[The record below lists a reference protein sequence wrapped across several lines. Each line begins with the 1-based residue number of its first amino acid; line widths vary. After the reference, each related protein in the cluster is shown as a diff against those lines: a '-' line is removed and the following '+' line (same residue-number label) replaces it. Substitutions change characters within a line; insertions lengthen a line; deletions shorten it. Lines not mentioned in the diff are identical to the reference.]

1 MQMNFRN
8 LTSKNFKTVLSK
20 YFSFKNETRSLEP
33 LAEFLESLRKSDF
46 HDVLNNFRFNEEH
59 RSNFSYYIKNVF
71 SDRSFNL
78 SLTEANIL
86 SENSFF
92 SELKKRI
99 LNKILPPV
107 ENEQTVWYLIDNV
120 SISSRVDLEY
130 LHNVPKHEIDEFL
143 HILEISDFIK
153 NEKVKNDLIFSMNI
167 LAWRVT
173 GMALEVDV
181 VRMAPEYKNFD
192 NPFLALQNELEAL
205 AEDFKVNRSLQ
216 LSSKDSRYK
225 QIKIYCEQCLDFVNI
240 SFKNSSTYGI
250 SGKINQSLLKIRQQI
265 QRILEIVNL
274 LVIDSNDDY
283 VLKSKQLIFNI
294 LSYKSHK
301 NNIAELFN
309 DSTRLISH
317 LITNHTAET
326 GSQYI
331 TSSRKQYMKMFYKAS
346 GGGII
351 VGALCVLKMLYG
363 FMPGSDFFHAFLFA
377 LNYAM
382 GFVMIYL
389 MGFTLATKQPAMT
402 AATMTKVLSE
412 QGNTKRNNTEF
423 ADLVSKLFRS
433 QFIAFVGNVLLSF
446 PIALAIIY
454 GLDVFFSQNL
464 AIEKSDKLLKD
475 LDPFKSKALLHA
487 CIAGFYLFISGII
500 SGNIG
505 NNSIFYQI
513 PDRIAKNLT
522 IKRWFGAKF
531 AKSLSKYYAKNWAGI
546 ISNFWFGVFL
556 GATAPIGLFF
566 GLDLDIRHIT
576 FAAGNFALG
585 LYGKDFSVDS
595 YTFWISFIT
604 VFLIGFFNFLVSFS
618 LSMFLAFRSRKLN
631 IGEVGDIYREIFRY
645 FLKHPL
651 KFFIP
656 LRSVFDKK
664 SNDLMQNSVP
674 TKSEDH

>member
-1 MQMNFRN
+1 MK
-8 LTSKNFKTVLSK
+8 LLSSSTKNFESVLKK
-20 YFSFKNETRSLEP
+20 YFSFKNETSSLEP
-33 LAEFLESLRKSDF
+33 LAEFLEAIKKTDF
-46 HDVLNNFRFNEEH
+46 KNVLNFLKSNPNSAAHFKHYIYNIFEE
-59 RSNFSYYIKNVF
+59 RP
-71 SDRSFNL
+71 FNL

-86 SENSFF
+86 SENAFF
-92 SELKKRI
+92 PELKKRI

-107 ENEQTVWYLIDNV
+107 ENEKTVWYLIDNV
-120 SISSRVDLEY
+120 SLRPKTDLEY
-130 LHNVPKHEIDEFL
+130 LHNIPEDEVNEFL
-143 HILEISDFIK
+143 NILGISDFI
-153 NEKVKNDLIFSMNI
+153 EKENVKSELIFSMNI
-167 LAWRVT
+167 LSWRVT

-181 VRMAPEYKNFD
+181 VRMAPEYRNFD

-205 AEDFKVNRSLQ
+205 AEEFKINPEIQ
-216 LSSKDSRYK
+216 LHSKDSRYK
-225 QIKIYCEQCLDFVNI
+225 QIKIYAEQCQDFVNI
-240 SFKNSSTYGI
+240 AFKNSSKYGI
-250 SGKINQSLLKIRQQI
+250 SGKINQSLLKIRQQT
-265 QRILEIVNL
+265 QRISEIVNL
-274 LVIDSNDDY
+274 LIIDQPEDVVI
-283 VLKSKQLIFNI
+283 KSKQLIFNI

-301 NNIAELFN
+301 NNISDLIN

-326 GSQYI
+326 GSHYI

-363 FMPGSDFFHAFLFA
+363 FMPGSDFFHAFLYS

-412 QGNTKRNNTEF
+412 QESTKNNYTEF

-446 PIALAIIY
+446 PIALLIIY

-464 AIEKSDKLLKD
+464 AVEKSDKLLKD
-475 LDPFKSKALLHA
+475 LDPFESKAILHA

-505 NNSIFYQI
+505 NNSVFYQI
-513 PDRIAKNLT
+513 PDRIAKNLP
-522 IKRWFGAKF
+522 IRRMFGVRF

-556 GATAPIGLFF
+556 GATAPVGLFF

-576 FAAGNFALG
+576 FAAGNFAIG
-585 LYGKDFSVDS
+585 LYGKDFVVGTSV
-595 YTFWISFIT
+595 FWTSFIT
-604 VFLIGFFNFLVSFS
+604 VFIIGFFNFLVSFS
-618 LSMFLAFRSRKLN
+618 LSMFLAFRSRKMN
-631 IGEVGDIYREIFRY
+631 FGEVREIYRAIYKY
-645 FLKHPL
+645 FLRNPL

-656 LRSVFDKK
+656 LRSSFDVK
-664 SNDLMQNSVP
+664 SDQLVQSSMP
-674 TKSEDH
+674 TKSEDR

>member
-1 MQMNFRN
+1 MK
-8 LTSKNFKTVLSK
+8 LLSSSTKNFESVLKK
-20 YFSFKNETRSLEP
+20 YFSFKNETTSLEP
-33 LAEFLESLRKSDF
+33 LAEFLEAIKKTDF
-46 HDVLNNFRFNEEH
+46 KNVLNFLK
-59 RSNFSYYIKNVF
+59 SNPNSAAHFKHYIYNVF
-71 SDRSFNL
+71 EERPFNL

-86 SENSFF
+86 SENAFF
-92 SELKKRI
+92 PELKKRI
-99 LNKILPPV
+99 LNKVLPPV
-107 ENEQTVWYLIDNV
+107 ENEKTVWYLIDNV
-120 SISSRVDLEY
+120 SLRPKTDLEY
-130 LHNVPKHEIDEFL
+130 LHNIPEDEVNEFL
-143 HILEISDFIK
+143 NILGISDFI
-153 NEKVKNDLIFSMNI
+153 EKPNVKRELIFSMNI
-167 LAWRVT
+167 LSWRVT

-181 VRMAPEYKNFD
+181 VRMAPEYRNFD

-205 AEDFKVNRSLQ
+205 AEEFKINPEIQ
-216 LSSKDSRYK
+216 LHSKDSRYK
-225 QIKIYCEQCLDFVNI
+225 QIKIYAEQCQDFVNI
-240 SFKNSSTYGI
+240 AFKNSSKYGI
-250 SGKINQSLLKIRQQI
+250 SGKINQSLLKIRQQT
-265 QRILEIVNL
+265 QRISEIVNL
-274 LVIDSNDDY
+274 LIIDQPEDIVI
-283 VLKSKQLIFNI
+283 KSKQLIFNI

-301 NNIAELFN
+301 NNISDLIN

-326 GSQYI
+326 GSHYI

-351 VGALCVLKMLYG
+351 VGALCILKMLYG
-363 FMPGSDFFHAFLFA
+363 FMPGSDFFHAFLYS

-412 QGNTKRNNTEF
+412 QESTKNNYTEF

-446 PIALAIIY
+446 PIALLIIY

-464 AIEKSDKLLKD
+464 AVEKSDRLLKD
-475 LDPFKSKALLHA
+475 LNPFESKAILHA

-505 NNSIFYQI
+505 NNSVFYQI
-513 PDRIAKNLT
+513 PDRIAKNLP
-522 IKRWFGAKF
+522 IKRMFGARF

-576 FAAGNFALG
+576 FAAGNFAIG
-585 LYGKDFSVDS
+585 LYGKDFSVES
-595 YTFWISFIT
+595 SVFWISLIT
-604 VFLIGFFNFLVSFS
+604 VFIIGFFNFLVSFS
-618 LSMFLAFRSRKLN
+618 LSMFLAFRSRKMN
-631 IGEVGDIYREIFRY
+631 FGEVREIYRAIFKY
-645 FLKHPL
+645 FLRNPL
-651 KFFIP
+651 KFFLP
-656 LRSVFDKK
+656 LQSSFDLK
-664 SNDLMQNSVP
+664 SNKLVQNSIP
-674 TKSEDH
+674 TKSEHR

>member
-1 MQMNFRN
+1 MSN
-8 LTSKNFKTVLSK
+8 KNFKNVLSK
-20 YFSFKNETRSLEP
+20 YFFSKNETRSLEP
-33 LAEFLESLRKSDF
+33 LAEFLESIRKADF
-46 HDVLNNFRFNEEH
+46 KDVLNNFRVNDNE
-59 RSNFSYYIKNVF
+59 RFNFSYYIKNIF
-71 SDRSFNL
+71 SERPFNL

-86 SENSFF
+86 SENSFLP
-92 SELKKRI
+92 ELRKRI
-99 LNKILPPV
+99 LNKILPSV
-107 ENEQTVWYLIDNV
+107 ENENTVWFLIDN
-120 SISSRVDLEY
+120 ISFNPKKDLQYFNNLPE
-130 LHNVPKHEIDEFL
+130 NEVDEFL
-143 HILEISDFIK
+143 QLLDISDFIK
-153 NEKVKNDLIFSMNI
+153 NERVKSELIFSMNI
-167 LAWRVT
+167 LSWRVT

-181 VRMAPEYKNFD
+181 VRMAPEYRNFD

-205 AEDFKVNRSLQ
+205 AEEFKINSNLQ

-225 QIKIYCEQCLDFVNI
+225 QIKIYIEHCHDFVNI
-240 SFKNSSTYGI
+240 SFKNSSKYGI
-250 SGKINQSLLKIRQQI
+250 SGKINQALLKIRQQT
-265 QRILEIVNL
+265 QRIFEIVNL
-274 LVIDSNDDY
+274 LVIDSEQDY
-283 VLKSKQLIFNI
+283 LVKSKQLIFNV

-301 NNIAELFN
+301 NNISELFN

-326 GSQYI
+326 GTHYI

-363 FMPGSDFFHAFLFA
+363 FMPGSDFFHAFLYA
-377 LNYAM
+377 MNYAM

-412 QGNTKRNNTEF
+412 QGNTKRDNTEF

-475 LDPFKSKALLHA
+475 LDPLESKAILHA

-500 SGNIG
+500 SGTIG

-513 PDRIAKNLT
+513 PDRIAKN
-522 IKRWFGAKF
+522 INVKRWFGAKV
-531 AKSLSKYYAKNWAGI
+531 ATSLSKYYAKNWAGI

-585 LYGKDFSVDS
+585 LYGKEFSVES
-595 YTFWISFIT
+595 YTFWISFAT
-604 VFLIGFFNFLVSFS
+604 VFIIGFFNFAVSFS
-618 LSMFLAFRSRKLN
+618 LSMLLAFRSRKLN
-631 IGEVGDIYREIFRY
+631 VGEVRDIYKEIFRY
-645 FLKHPL
+645 FLKNPL

-656 LRSVFDKK
+656 LHSVLDKK
-664 SNDLMQNSVP
+664 SNDLMNSSVS

>member
-1 MQMNFRN
+1 MNNR
-8 LTSKNFKTVLSK
+8 NFKTVLSK
-20 YFSFKNETRSLEP
+20 YFSFENDTKSLDP
-33 LAEFLESLRKSDF
+33 LAEFLEGIRKSDF
-46 HDVLNNFRFNEEH
+46 KDVLTYFRANEEQKNH
-59 RSNFSYYIKNVF
+59 FSKYIRNIF
-71 SDRSFNL
+71 SERPFNL

-92 SELKKRI
+92 SELRKRT
-99 LNKILPPV
+99 LNKFLPSV
-107 ENEQTVWYLIDNV
+107 EHDQTVWYLIDN
-120 SISSRVDLEY
+120 ISVRPKKDLPY
-130 LHNVPKHEIDEFL
+130 FHNIPENELDEFL
-143 HILEISDFIK
+143 NLLHISDFIR
-153 NEKVKNDLIFSMNI
+153 NEKVKSELIFSMNI
-167 LAWRVT
+167 LSWRVT

-181 VRMAPEYKNFD
+181 VRMAPEYRNFD

-205 AEDFKVNRSLQ
+205 AEEFKINPKLQ

-225 QIKIYCEQCLDFVNI
+225 QIKIYTGQCLDFVNI
-240 SFKNSSTYGI
+240 SFKNSSKYGI
-250 SGKINQSLLKIRQQI
+250 SGKINQSLLKIRQQTT
-265 QRILEIVNL
+265 RILEIANL
-274 LVIDSNDDY
+274 LVIDSERDY
-283 VLKSKQLIFNI
+283 LIKSKQLIFNI
-294 LSYKSHK
+294 LDYKSHK

-326 GSQYI
+326 GSHYI
-331 TSSRKQYMKMFYKAS
+331 TANRKQYMSMFYKAS

-363 FMPGSDFFHAFLFA
+363 FMPGSDFFHAFLYA
-377 LNYAM
+377 MNYAM
-382 GFVMIYL
+382 GFIMIYL
-389 MGFTLATKQPAMT
+389 MSFTLATKQPAMT

-412 QGNTKRNNTEF
+412 QGNSQKNYTEF
-423 ADLVSKLFRS
+423 ADLVSRLFRS

-464 AIEKSDKLLKD
+464 AVEKSDKLLKD
-475 LDPFKSKALLHA
+475 LDPFQSKAILHA
-487 CIAGFYLFISGII
+487 SIAGFYLFISGII
-500 SGNIG
+500 SGSIA
-505 NNSIFYQI
+505 NNSVFYQI
-513 PDRIAKNLT
+513 PDRIAKNLN

-585 LYGKDFSVDS
+585 LYGRDFSIDG
-595 YTFWISFIT
+595 YTFWISFFT
-604 VFLIGFFNFLVSFS
+604 VFLIGFFNFAVSFG

-631 IGEVGDIYREIFRY
+631 LGEVRDIYREIFRY
-645 FLKHPL
+645 FLRRPL
-651 KFFIP
+651 SFFIP
-656 LRSVFDKK
+656 MRSVYDRK
-664 SNDLMQNSVP
+664 SDALISNSIP

>member
-1 MQMNFRN
+1 MKLLSSSTRNFE
-8 LTSKNFKTVLSK
+8 SVLKK
-20 YFSFKNETRSLEP
+20 YFSFKNETTSLEP
-33 LAEFLESLRKSDF
+33 LAEFLEAIKKTDF
-46 HDVLNNFRFNEEH
+46 KNVLNFLK
-59 RSNFSYYIKNVF
+59 SNPNSAAHFKHYIYNVF
-71 SDRSFNL
+71 EERPFNL

-86 SENSFF
+86 SENAFF
-92 SELKKRI
+92 PELKKRI
-99 LNKILPPV
+99 LNKVLPPV
-107 ENEQTVWYLIDNV
+107 ENEKTVWYLIDNV
-120 SISSRVDLEY
+120 SLRPKTDLEY
-130 LHNVPKHEIDEFL
+130 LHNIPEDEVNEFL
-143 HILEISDFIK
+143 NILGISDFI
-153 NEKVKNDLIFSMNI
+153 EKPNVKRELIFSMNI
-167 LAWRVT
+167 LSWRVT

-181 VRMAPEYKNFD
+181 VRMAPEYRNFD

-205 AEDFKVNRSLQ
+205 AEEFKINPEIQ
-216 LSSKDSRYK
+216 LHSKDSRYK
-225 QIKIYCEQCLDFVNI
+225 QIKIYAEQCQDFVNI
-240 SFKNSSTYGI
+240 AFKNSSKYGI
-250 SGKINQSLLKIRQQI
+250 SGKINQSLLKIRQQT
-265 QRILEIVNL
+265 QRISEIVNL
-274 LVIDSNDDY
+274 LIIDQPEDIVI
-283 VLKSKQLIFNI
+283 KSKQLIFNI

-301 NNIAELFN
+301 NNISDLIN

-326 GSQYI
+326 GSHYI

-351 VGALCVLKMLYG
+351 VGALCILKMLYG
-363 FMPGSDFFHAFLFA
+363 FMPGSDFFHAFLYS

-412 QGNTKRNNTEF
+412 QESTKNNYTEF

-446 PIALAIIY
+446 PIALLIIY

-464 AIEKSDKLLKD
+464 AVEKSDRLLKD
-475 LDPFKSKALLHA
+475 LNPFESKAILHA

-505 NNSIFYQI
+505 NNSVFYQI
-513 PDRIAKNLT
+513 PDRIAKNLP
-522 IKRWFGAKF
+522 IKRMFGARF

-576 FAAGNFALG
+576 FAAGNFAIG
-585 LYGKDFSVDS
+585 LYGKDFSVES
-595 YTFWISFIT
+595 SVFWISLIT
-604 VFLIGFFNFLVSFS
+604 VFVIGFFNFLVSFS
-618 LSMFLAFRSRKLN
+618 LSMFLAFRSRKMN
-631 IGEVGDIYREIFRY
+631 FGEVREIYRAIFKY
-645 FLKHPL
+645 FLRNPL
-651 KFFIP
+651 KFFLP
-656 LRSVFDKK
+656 LQSSFDLK
-664 SNDLMQNSVP
+664 SNKLVQNSIP
-674 TKSEDH
+674 TKSEHR

>member
-1 MQMNFRN
+1 MK
-8 LTSKNFKTVLSK
+8 LLSSSTKNFESVLKK
-20 YFSFKNETRSLEP
+20 YFSFKNETVSLEP
-33 LAEFLESLRKSDF
+33 LAEFLEAIKKTDF
-46 HDVLNNFRFNEEH
+46 KNVLNFLK
-59 RSNFSYYIKNVF
+59 SNPNSAAHFKHYIYNVF
-71 SDRSFNL
+71 EERPFNL

-86 SENSFF
+86 SENAFF
-92 SELKKRI
+92 PELKKRI
-99 LNKILPPV
+99 LNKVLPPV
-107 ENEQTVWYLIDNV
+107 ENEKTVWYLIDNV
-120 SISSRVDLEY
+120 SFRPKTDLEY
-130 LHNVPKHEIDEFL
+130 LHNIPEDEMNEFL
-143 HILEISDFIK
+143 NILGISDFI
-153 NEKVKNDLIFSMNI
+153 EKPNVKRELIFSMNI
-167 LAWRVT
+167 LSWRVT

-181 VRMAPEYKNFD
+181 VRMAPEYRNFD

-205 AEDFKVNRSLQ
+205 AEEFKINPEIQ
-216 LSSKDSRYK
+216 LHSKDSRYK
-225 QIKIYCEQCLDFVNI
+225 QIKIYAEQCQDFVNI
-240 SFKNSSTYGI
+240 AFKNSSKYGI
-250 SGKINQSLLKIRQQI
+250 SGKINQSLLKIRQQT
-265 QRILEIVNL
+265 QRISEIVNL
-274 LVIDSNDDY
+274 LIIDQPEDIVI
-283 VLKSKQLIFNI
+283 KSKQLIFNI

-301 NNIAELFN
+301 NNISDLIN

-326 GSQYI
+326 GSHYI

-363 FMPGSDFFHAFLFA
+363 FMPGSDFFHAFLYS

-412 QGNTKRNNTEF
+412 QESTKNNYTEF

-446 PIALAIIY
+446 PIALLIIY

-464 AIEKSDKLLKD
+464 AVEKSDKLLKD
-475 LDPFKSKALLHA
+475 LDPFESKAILHA

-505 NNSIFYQI
+505 NNSVFYQI
-513 PDRIAKNLT
+513 PDRIAKNLP
-522 IKRWFGAKF
+522 IRRMFGVRF

-556 GATAPIGLFF
+556 GATAPVGLFF

-576 FAAGNFALG
+576 FAAGNFAIG
-585 LYGKDFSVDS
+585 LYGKDFIVGSSV
-595 YTFWISFIT
+595 FWTSFIT
-604 VFLIGFFNFLVSFS
+604 VFIIGFFNFLVSFS
-618 LSMFLAFRSRKLN
+618 LSMFLAFRSRKMN
-631 IGEVGDIYREIFRY
+631 FGEVREIYRAIYRY
-645 FLKHPL
+645 FLRNPL

-656 LRSVFDKK
+656 LRSSFDVK
-664 SNDLMQNSVP
+664 SDQLVQSSMP
-674 TKSEDH
+674 TKSED

>member
-1 MQMNFRN
+1 MSN
-8 LTSKNFKTVLSK
+8 KNFKNVLSK
-20 YFSFKNETRSLEP
+20 YFFSKNETRSLEP
-33 LAEFLESLRKSDF
+33 LAEFLESIRKADF
-46 HDVLNNFRFNEEH
+46 KDVLNNFRVNDNE
-59 RSNFSYYIKNVF
+59 RFNFSYYIKNIF
-71 SDRSFNL
+71 SERPFNL

-86 SENSFF
+86 SENSFLP
-92 SELKKRI
+92 ELRKRI
-99 LNKILPPV
+99 LNKILPSV
-107 ENEQTVWYLIDNV
+107 ENENTVWFLIDN
-120 SISSRVDLEY
+120 ISFNPKKDLQYFNNLPE
-130 LHNVPKHEIDEFL
+130 NEVDEFL
-143 HILEISDFIK
+143 QLLDISDFIK
-153 NEKVKNDLIFSMNI
+153 NERVKSELIFSMNI
-167 LAWRVT
+167 LSWRVT

-181 VRMAPEYKNFD
+181 VRMAPEYRNFD

-205 AEDFKVNRSLQ
+205 AEEFKINSNLQ

-225 QIKIYCEQCLDFVNI
+225 QIKIYIEHCHDFVNI
-240 SFKNSSTYGI
+240 SFKNSSKYGI
-250 SGKINQSLLKIRQQI
+250 SGKINQALLKIRQQT
-265 QRILEIVNL
+265 QRIFEIVNL
-274 LVIDSNDDY
+274 LVIDSEQDY
-283 VLKSKQLIFNI
+283 LVKSKQLIFNV

-301 NNIAELFN
+301 NNISELFN

-326 GSQYI
+326 GTHYI

-363 FMPGSDFFHAFLFA
+363 FMPGSDFFHAFLYA
-377 LNYAM
+377 MNYAM

-412 QGNTKRNNTEF
+412 QGNTKRDNTEF

-475 LDPFKSKALLHA
+475 LDPLESKAILHA
-487 CIAGFYLFISGII
+487 CIAGFYRFISGII
-500 SGNIG
+500 SGTIG

-513 PDRIAKNLT
+513 PDRIAKN
-522 IKRWFGAKF
+522 INVKRWFGAKV
-531 AKSLSKYYAKNWAGI
+531 ATSLSKYYAKNWAGI

-585 LYGKDFSVDS
+585 LYGKEFSVES
-595 YTFWISFIT
+595 YTFWISFAT
-604 VFLIGFFNFLVSFS
+604 VFIIGFFNFAVSFS

-631 IGEVGDIYREIFRY
+631 VGEVRDIYKEIFRY
-645 FLKHPL
+645 FLKNPL

-656 LRSVFDKK
+656 LHSVLDKK
-664 SNDLMQNSVP
+664 SNDLMNSSVS